1 MTDVDFQDWRIYI
14 LGAGVSLVGRLREDT
29 TLSGMVEY
37 LSPVYELRTQV
48 VPGPP
53 PKVAGAPQAMAIART
68 VFPLLMCSVR
78 KCVAPSGCASV
89 AMTDMPASVQ
99 REIAAGIR
107 GAEELIQQMRA
118 GEAGLV
124 VSKEMPR

>member
-1 MTDVDFQDWRIYI
+1 MTDVDFSDWRIYI
-14 LGAGVSLVGRLREDT
+14 LGAGVSLVGRQL
-29 TLSGMVEY
+29 GGH

-53 PKVAGAPQAMAIART
+53 PKVKGAPQAMAIARS
-68 VFPLLMCSVR
+68 VFPLLMCSVQ
-78 KCVAPSGCASV
+78 KCVAPTGCASV
-89 AMTDMPASVQ
+89 AMTDMPVSVQ

-124 VSKEMPR
+124 VSKEMPK